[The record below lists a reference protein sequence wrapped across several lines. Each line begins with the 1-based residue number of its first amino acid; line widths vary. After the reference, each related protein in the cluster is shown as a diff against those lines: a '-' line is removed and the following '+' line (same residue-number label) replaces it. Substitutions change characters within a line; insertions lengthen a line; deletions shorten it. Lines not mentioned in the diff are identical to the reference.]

1 LIRALRDDGYTL
13 ALKVKVLI
21 VTQYFWPENFR
32 INDLVLGLKEKGHE
46 VKVLT
51 GIPNYPRGR
60 FYSGYNFFGPLFETY
75 EDIQAFR
82 VPLIPRGNGSRIRL
96 VLNYFSFVFFAC
108 LIGPLRRLGSVDL
121 IFIYEPSPITVCLP
135 ALLLKKLKS
144 APLMFW
150 MQDLWPESLSATG
163 AISSEKILKMVDIL
177 VRFIYRGC
185 DRILVQSRAFIEPVE
200 RQGCDQNRILY
211 FPNSAEELY
220 EPVKLESNASERAMM
235 PDGFCVTFAGN
246 IGAAQ
251 DFGTILKAAERL
263 KEQKD
268 IHWVIIGDGRMFPWV
283 QRQVTK
289 LGLNETVHLLGR
301 YPAEAMP
308 RFFALS
314 DALLV
319 TLKKEPIFALT
330 IPSKVQSYL
339 ACAKPII
346 AALDGEGAR
355 VVEEA
360 GAGITC
366 PTENPEAMADAVLKL
381 YNMSGRDR
389 KVLGHKGREY
399 FNKNF
404 ERKMLFDR
412 LEVWMKALVS
422 QRHKGAKKEVKE

>member
-1 LIRALRDDGYTL
+1 M
-13 ALKVKVLI
+13 KVLI

-32 INDLVLGLKEKGHE
+32 INDLALGLKERGHE

-51 GIPNYPRGR
+51 GKPNYPGGR
-60 FYSGYNFFGPLFETY
+60 FFTGYNFLGQFFETY
-75 EDIQAFR
+75 EDIPVFR

-96 VLNYFSFVFFAC
+96 ALNYFSFVLFSC
-108 LIGPLRRLGSVDL
+108 LLSPFRRIGAIDL

-144 APLMFW
+144 APIMFW

-185 DRILVQSRAFIEPVE
+185 DRILIQSRAFFQPVKH
-200 RQGCDQNRILY
+200 QGGKPNHILY

-220 EPVKLESNASERAMM
+220 QPVLLKKDAQERTAM
-235 PDGFCVTFAGN
+235 PEGFCVTFAGN

-251 DFGTILKAAERL
+251 DFGTILGAAERL
-263 KEQKD
+263 KD
-268 IHWVIIGDGRMFPWV
+268 HRGINWVIIGDGRKCSWV
-283 QRQVTK
+283 QRQVIK
-289 LGLNETVHLLGR
+289 RGLSKTVHLLGR
-301 YPAEAMP
+301 YPATSMP

-360 GAGITC
+360 GAGVTC
-366 PTENPEAMADAVLKL
+366 PAENPKALAEAVLKL
-381 YNMSGRDR
+381 YNMSGRER
-389 KVLGHKGREY
+389 EKMGKKGRSY
-399 FNKNF
+399 FEKHF
-404 ERKMLFDR
+404 EREMLLDR
-412 LEVWMKALVS
+412 LSGWMKELVT
-422 QRHKGAKKEVKE
+422 QRHI

>member
-1 LIRALRDDGYTL
+1 LKGRFAL
-13 ALKVKVLI
+13 KVLI

-32 INDLVLGLKEKGHE
+32 INDLVLGLKERGIE

-51 GIPNYPRGR
+51 GVPNYPGGR
-60 FYSGYNFFGPLFETY
+60 FFTGYNFLGPFFETY
-75 EDIQAFR
+75 EDIPVIR

-96 VLNYFSFVFFAC
+96 VLNYFSFVSFSC
-108 LIGPLRRLGSVDL
+108 LLSPFRRIGSIDL

-144 APLMFW
+144 APVMFW

-163 AISSEKILKMVDIL
+163 AIRSDKILKKVDTL
-177 VRFIYRGC
+177 VKFIYRGC
-185 DRILVQSRAFIEPVE
+185 DRILVQSCAFIEPVK
-200 RQGCDQNRILY
+200 RQGGDPNRILY

-220 EPVKLESNASERAMM
+220 QPVILEKDTHERAVM

-251 DFGTILKAAERL
+251 DFGTILDAAERL
-263 KEQKD
+263 KDHTEIK
-268 IHWVIIGDGRMFPWV
+268 WVVIGDGRMFSWV
-283 QRQVTK
+283 KSQVVK
-289 LGLNETVHLLGR
+289 RNLKKTVYLLGR
-301 YPAEAMP
+301 YPAEMMP

-346 AALDGEGAR
+346 AALDGEGAS

-360 GAGITC
+360 GAGVNC
-366 PTENPEAMADAVLKL
+366 PAENPKALAEAVLKL
-381 YNMSGRDR
+381 YNISGRER
-389 KVLGHKGREY
+389 KDMGQKGRSY
-399 FNKNF
+399 FEKHF
-404 ERKMLFDR
+404 EREMLLDR
-412 LEVWMKALVS
+412 LDGWMKALVT
-422 QRHKGAKKEVKE
+422 QRHEGTKKRS